1 MRVTQSVAI
10 VKLRPRI
17 QCSRK
22 NEIKRISYFK
32 RWSVMFYDG
41 AKQLSKPWRPSLW
54 ICLVVESAKFIGESG
69 SEGWRCV
76 DGGSTRGVV
85 ILADDPCF
93 AREFWYEY
101 LVKANYVSQIAFTP
115 PRSERDAVGWA
126 AHGLL
131 WLLSSNIWIKVRT
144 KHNISNIGSRKP

>member
-1 MRVTQSVAI
+1 MEETTRTQYIATGVYEHQFFQYVA
-10 VKLRPRI
+10 L
-17 QCSRK
+17 
-22 NEIKRISYFK
+22 
-32 RWSVMFYDG
+32 
-41 AKQLSKPWRPSLW
+41 
-54 ICLVVESAKFIGESG
+54 
-69 SEGWRCV
+69 
-76 DGGSTRGVV
+76 
-85 ILADDPCF
+85 LADDPCF